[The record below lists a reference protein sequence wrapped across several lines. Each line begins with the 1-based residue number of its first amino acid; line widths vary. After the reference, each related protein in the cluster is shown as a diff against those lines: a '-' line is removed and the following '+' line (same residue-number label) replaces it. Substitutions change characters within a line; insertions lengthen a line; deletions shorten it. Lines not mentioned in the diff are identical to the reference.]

1 MQWLHQEKGKYSIR
15 IAFVQRLCTCIVT
28 TLSNNSDKTYVVYT
42 LSTYLFSYLYRLK
55 MLEDFAGATEFEDKR
70 VKLHKYLKDSE
81 EMLDT
86 TNERLHE
93 FDDIMEELAKQK
105 KKSQKYIELD
115 KRRRA
120 ITHLLLLRERE
131 KIEEKLT
138 EYKYVNNS

>member
-1 MQWLHQEKGKYSIR
+1 MSLFQCLH
-15 IAFVQRLCTCIVT
+15 
-28 TLSNNSDKTYVVYT
+28 
-42 LSTYLFSYLYRLK
+42 RLK

-81 EMLDT
+81 EMLNT
-86 TNERLHE
+86 TNDRLQE
-93 FDDIMEELAKQK
+93 FDDILEELNKEK
-105 KKSQKYIELD
+105 EKSQKYIELD

-138 EYKYVNNS
+138 YHRYVVI

>member
-1 MQWLHQEKGKYSIR
+1 
-15 IAFVQRLCTCIVT
+15 
-28 TLSNNSDKTYVVYT
+28 
-42 LSTYLFSYLYRLK
+42 

-86 TNERLHE
+86 TNERLRE